1 MSDTPQY
8 GENGFV
14 PTVESVSWDGDVL
27 VMETIDGKPE
37 TDLVGLPGE
46 ELQYRGDTV
55 TEEQSEVLSLY
66 ERN

>member
-14 PTVESVSWDGDVL
+14 PTVESVSWQGDTL
-27 VMETIDGKPE
+27 VMETIDDREE
-37 TDLVGLPGE
+37 TDLVGEPGE
-46 ELQYRGDTV
+46 PLKRRGDLV
-55 TEEQSEVLSLY
+55 TDEQQEQLALY